1 MRPQSICVAL
11 AIVLVCPF
19 ALAQWVQTN
28 RLNDRQVLQYPLM
41 GMNVFQETPRE
52 FLGLPVQH
60 RMQADFIHRVGSLR
74 AELMQL
80 PFPDERSIPS
90 GIQSQIYVIDT
101 AIVRSTEDT
110 TRHLYSFNT
119 KSTRTSDVTQKLK
132 DGLWVD
138 TLRHIN
144 TYDASNNMLSDSYEY
159 CASGQWMGRYRFT
172 YTYDANLKELT
183 FLYEQ
188 LYEVWSNG
196 QWVGQGRITDIYDA
210 NGNLLTNVTE
220 QWSNGQ
226 WVSDSRTTSTYDAN
240 GKELTSLNEVWSNG
254 QWVGVSRTTYTYD
267 ANGKRLTLLDEQWSN
282 GQWVGQY
289 RFTYT
294 YDANGK
300 ELTSL
305 YDKWSNGQWV
315 SDSRTTSTYDAQGN
329 LTLLWHF
336 SWHNSSW
343 TPTDFGHAS
352 EASVFDGAGNHYDF
366 SDGYNITLISR
377 LIVAGVA
384 SQIVSVPASYS
395 LAQNYPNPFNPSTTI
410 RYHLPNLSHVTLAV
424 FNTLG
429 QQVAVLQNGE
439 QEVGYHEVKFDGTAL
454 ASGVYFYRLH
464 ARDFVATKQLLLLK

>member
-1 MRPQSICVAL
+1 LYEQWSNG
-11 AIVLVCPF
+11 
-19 ALAQWVQTN
+19 QWV
-28 RLNDRQVLQYPLM
+28 
-41 GMNVFQETPRE
+41 
-52 FLGLPVQH
+52 
-60 RMQADFIHRVGSLR
+60 
-74 AELMQL
+74 
-80 PFPDERSIPS
+80 
-90 GIQSQIYVIDT
+90 
-101 AIVRSTEDT
+101 
-110 TRHLYSFNT
+110 
-119 KSTRTSDVTQKLK
+119 
-132 DGLWVD
+132 
-138 TLRHIN
+138 
-144 TYDASNNMLSDSYEY
+144 
-159 CASGQWMGRYRFT
+159 GQYRFT
-172 YTYDANLKELT
+172 YTYDANGKELT
-183 FLYEQ
+183 FLY
-188 LYEVWSNG
+188 
-196 QWVGQGRITDIYDA
+196 
-210 NGNLLTNVTE
+210 
-220 QWSNGQ
+220 
-226 WVSDSRTTSTYDAN
+226 
-240 GKELTSLNEVWSNG
+240 
-254 QWVGVSRTTYTYD
+254 
-267 ANGKRLTLLDEQWSN
+267 EQWSN

-429 QQVAVLQNGE
+429 QQVATLVQAQ
-439 QEVGYHEVKFDGTAL
+439 QEAGYHEVKFDGTAL

>member
-1 MRPQSICVAL
+1 
-11 AIVLVCPF
+11 
-19 ALAQWVQTN
+19 
-28 RLNDRQVLQYPLM
+28 
-41 GMNVFQETPRE
+41 
-52 FLGLPVQH
+52 
-60 RMQADFIHRVGSLR
+60 
-74 AELMQL
+74 
-80 PFPDERSIPS
+80 
-90 GIQSQIYVIDT
+90 
-101 AIVRSTEDT
+101 
-110 TRHLYSFNT
+110 
-119 KSTRTSDVTQKLK
+119 
-132 DGLWVD
+132 
-138 TLRHIN
+138 
-144 TYDASNNMLSDSYEY
+144 
-159 CASGQWMGRYRFT
+159 
-172 YTYDANLKELT
+172 
-183 FLYEQ
+183 
-188 LYEVWSNG
+188 
-196 QWVGQGRITDIYDA
+196 VGQGRITDIYDA

-226 WVSDSRTTSTYDAN
+226 WVSDSRTKSTYDANGYFLTNVTEQWSNGQWVGQYRLTDTHDAN

-429 QQVAVLQNGE
+429 QQVATLVQAQ
-439 QEVGYHEVKFDGTAL
+439 QEAGYHEVKFDGTAL
-454 ASGVYFYRLH
+454 ASGVYFYRLQ
-464 ARDFVATKQLLLLK
+464 AGDFVATKQLLLLK